1 MPVKTVQGI
10 KTWQKRD
17 RAADLIRWFVSFV
30 AIIIIFVCWKVI
42 SDATIWVFVLDAPQ
56 QAGDMISRMFP
67 PRWSYL
73 NTLWKPLWDTINIAT
88 LGTIIGVSIAFVVS
102 FFAARNTTPHPI
114 VRMLALLII
123 VISRSVNSLIWGL
136 LLVAIIGPGVLAGVI
151 AIGLRS
157 IGFVGKLFYESIEEI
172 DTEPVEAIAA
182 TGASQGQ
189 ILIYSIIPQVLPA
202 FVGTSVFRWD
212 INIRESTIIGL
223 VGAGGIGIN
232 LDASISAL
240 KWSQA
245 SVIFIVIFIMV
256 LFSEWVSATVR
267 NKII

>member
-1 MPVKTVQGI
+1 MPIQEVKGV

-17 RAADLIRWFVSFV
+17 RVADLIRWFVGFITIV
-30 AIIIIFVCWKVI
+30 VLFLCWKVI

-73 NTLWKPLWDTINIAT
+73 NELWGPLWDTINIAT
-88 LGTIIGVSIAFVVS
+88 FGTIIGVSIAFVVS
-102 FFAARNTTPHPI
+102 FLAASNTTPHPLLRAI
-114 VRMLALLII
+114 ALLII
-123 VISRSVNSLIWGL
+123 VTSRSVNSLIWGL
-136 LLVAIIGPGVLAGVI
+136 LLVAIIGPGVLAGVV

-157 IGFVGKLFYESIEEI
+157 IGFVGKLFYEAIEEI
-172 DTEPVEAIAA
+172 DTEPLEAVTA

-189 ILIYSIIPQVLPA
+189 ILTYGILPQVLPA

-212 INIRESTIIGL
+212 INIRESTVVGL
-223 VGAGGIGIN
+223 VGAGGIGIS

-245 SVIFIVIFIMV
+245 SVIFIVIFLMV
-256 LFSEWVSATVR
+256 LISEWVSATIR
-267 NKII
+267 SKII